1 MRRRNIGPMNQINLQ
16 KKYTEEV
23 VPAMREKFG
32 YKNVYAAPRLEKIVV
47 NTGVGKMISVRKGKE
62 VTDSDEGVIEDILSE
77 LAMITGQ
84 KPQVVR
90 AKKSIAGFKLR
101 AGTISGVKVTL
112 RGDRM
117 YDFLTRLIHVALPR
131 TRDFRGLSKKSVDHS
146 GNMTIGMHE
155 QIIFP
160 EIPHD
165 KVRQMWGME
174 VTIVT
179 TANSREEGLELLKG
193 LGVPFN

>member
-131 TRDFRGLSKKSVDHS
+131 TRDFRGLSKKSVDRS
-146 GNMTIGMHE
+146 GNMTIGMRE

-174 VTIVT
+174 VTLTT